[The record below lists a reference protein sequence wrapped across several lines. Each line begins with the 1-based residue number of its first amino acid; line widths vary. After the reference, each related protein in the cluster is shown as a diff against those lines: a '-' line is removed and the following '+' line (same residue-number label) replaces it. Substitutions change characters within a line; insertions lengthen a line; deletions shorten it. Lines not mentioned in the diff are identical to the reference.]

1 MRRFIMLS
9 AALMLASFVVS
20 GCSTHKPGTPQKD
33 VSAKKTENLLIPDA
47 HNSKVIFR
55 MVGGSGMF
63 KAGPPGD
70 MKEVGE
76 VYDNVGGKT
85 VPPYLKGLFR
95 HLNSFL
101 DDLPERVI
109 LYPAGQAIEVSTL
122 NKWEQRERHSYALL
136 DMGSCGPIS
145 RTFIGQPFKTYLVEF
160 DMNNTTQQCSEK
172 VFDISQEGQRD
183 LISSSPDLDAWRLRR

>member
-1 MRRFIMLS
+1 MRSFMMLLT
-9 AALMLASFVVS
+9 ALMLASVVVS

-47 HNSKVIFR
+47 HNSKVILR
-55 MVGGSGMF
+55 MVGGAGMF

-70 MKEVGE
+70 MKEVGK
-76 VYDNVGGKT
+76 VYDDVGGNA

-95 HLNSFL
+95 HLNSVL

-109 LYPAGQAIEVSTL
+109 LYPAGQPIEVSTL
-122 NKWEQRERHSYALL
+122 NEWERRERYSHALL
-136 DMGSCGPIS
+136 NMGSCGPIS

-160 DMNNTTQQCSEK
+160 DMNNTTQRCSEK

-183 LISSSPDLDAWRLRR
+183 LISSSPDLDAWRLHR